1 MSIQGWQETL
11 ITSTVDGTAN
21 TAGTRATCIP
31 PASRYTFPANYFTI
45 GRMVKVTWQGRIS
58 SVITTPGTARWDIT
72 LGATGTTIIFDGL
85 AILLATAAAR
95 VNVPYWCEVLLTC
108 RAQGSGTTANLF
120 GVGTYTCSDIIANAL
135 DVAGP
140 AGTAFM
146 PWNTAPAVGAG
157 FDSTIANVMDLFF
170 TQTVATGSM
179 TVHTYKVE
187 SLN

>member
-1 MSIQGWQETL
+1 MSIQSWQETL
-11 ITSTVDGTAN
+11 ITSIVDGTAN

-31 PASRYTFPANYFTI
+31 PAARFTFPAGYFVI
-45 GRMVKVTWQGRIS
+45 GKAIRVSWQGRIS
-58 SVITTPGTARWDIT
+58 SVITTPGTARFDIT
-72 LGATGTTIIFDGL
+72 LGATGTTIVFDGL

-95 VNVPYWCEVLLTC
+95 VTVPFMCSVDLTC

-120 GVGTYTCSDIIANAL
+120 GEGMYTSSDIIAAPL

-140 AGTAFM
+140 AGIAFM

-157 FDSTIANVMDLFF
+157 FDSTIANTMDLFF
-170 TQTVATGSM
+170 TQTAATGSM
-179 TVHTYKVE
+179 TVHQYKIE